1 MTATPTTTI
10 STQSFRPRPP
20 EAGPVERPRPVDPAE
35 QHEIEQFLYFEAQL
49 LDEARYSDWLDLLA
63 AEVSYRMP
71 SRGNRLHRDLTTE
84 AGGPGDL
91 GHYDEDLAS
100 LRLRAA
106 RVQQTVAWSDNPPP
120 RVVRAVTNVQATR
133 LPDRGEGAFA
143 VRSVVNAYRN
153 RLADDIDHFTGF
165 RADVLRRGPGGLVLA
180 ERTVYLADSV
190 ILAKNASL
198 FL

>member
-1 MTATPTTTI
+1 MTTTI

-20 EAGPVERPRPVDPAE
+20 EAGPVERPIPVDADE
-35 QHEIEQFLYFEAQL
+35 QREIEQFLYFEAQL

-63 AEVSYRMP
+63 EEVSYRMP
-71 SRGNRLHRDLTTE
+71 SRGNRMHRDLAGE
-84 AGGPGDL
+84 ASGPGDL
-91 GHYDEDLAS
+91 GHYDEDLAT

-133 LPDRGEGAFA
+133 RPELGDGVFA
-143 VRSVVNAYRN
+143 VRSVVDAHRN
-153 RLADDIDHFTGF
+153 RLADDTDRFTGF
-165 RADVLRRGPGGLVLA
+165 RADVLRRGPDGLLLA

-190 ILAKNASL
+190 LLAKNASL